1 MAFGP
6 PIEPAHSVISGDEQ
20 SSSRGTAGKH
30 SSFGDGSANGVRLFW
45 FLLAGLAG
53 AVVCICLAFA
63 LAIYDGKAFRRGHR
77 LHLSPGLL
85 AIGIV
90 VIGMVCLLAARLLGR
105 PLDGSSDAS
114 LLNSYRSRFFLWVGL
129 GEATFFLGL
138 AAVAVTGWFWP
149 CLVGAVFAVLGCVR
163 IAPTGRALARDQ
175 ERLNATGNSRSLVAA
190 LATMPTQTRRLG

>member
-1 MAFGP
+1 MSNGP
-6 PIEPAHSVISGDEQ
+6 AWGQPGSVSP
-20 SSSRGTAGKH
+20 
-30 SSFGDGSANGVRLFW
+30 FGDGSANGVRLFW

-63 LAIYDGKAFRRGHR
+63 VAIYDGKAFRRAHR
-77 LHLSPGLL
+77 LHLSPGLV

-90 VIGMVCLLAARLLGR
+90 VIGLACLLAARLLER

-114 LLNSYRSRFFLWVGL
+114 LLASYRSRFFIWVGL
-129 GEATFFLGL
+129 GEAPFFLGL

-149 CLVGAVFAVLGCVR
+149 CLVGAALAVLGYVR
-163 IAPTGRALARDQ
+163 IAPTARALARDQ
-175 ERLNATGNSRSLVAA
+175 ERLNATGNSRSLVGA